1 MKIDFTLLRIIS
13 VGALCVLLAGCLLKP
28 ARVTTRRFVLTP
40 VRAEVSADDAT
51 QMAVGLGR
59 ITLPDYLLRDSIA
72 VRKDGNEIQYLENA
86 LWAERLDHSFQRA
99 LAANLTSQLG
109 GSRVRI
115 SAWQP
120 GEVALAVR
128 VNVDRFE
135 VDSLGRGSLIARW
148 QIESPDSGKVV
159 KSVESSFS
167 KSGPVPYDDPASIAT
182 TLSDLTAQFSEA
194 LAKAVRE
201 SAPTSAPH

>member
-1 MKIDFTLLRIIS
+1 MKLNFKLVRVLGA
-13 VGALCVLLAGCLLKP
+13 GALCAVLAGCLLKP
-28 ARVTTRRFVLTP
+28 ATVTTRRFVLTP
-40 VRAEVSADDAT
+40 LQAEGNAGNPT
-51 QMAVGLGR
+51 QLAVGLGR

-72 VRKDGNEIQYLENA
+72 IRKGENEIQYLENA

-99 LAANLTSQLG
+99 LAANLSTQLG
-109 GSRVRI
+109 GSRVHI

-128 VNVDRFE
+128 VSVERLD
-135 VDSLGRGSLIARW
+135 VDSHGRGTLIARW

-159 KSVESSFS
+159 RSGESSLN
-167 KSGPVPYDDPASIAT
+167 KPGQPPYDEPATIAT
-182 TLSDLTAQFSEA
+182 TLSDLTAQFSEV

-201 SAPTSAPH
+201 CTPTGATR